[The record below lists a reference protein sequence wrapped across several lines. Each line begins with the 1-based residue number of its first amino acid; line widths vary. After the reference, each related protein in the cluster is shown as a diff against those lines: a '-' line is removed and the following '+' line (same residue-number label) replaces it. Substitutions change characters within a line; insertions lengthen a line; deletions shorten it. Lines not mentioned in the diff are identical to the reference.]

1 LSYRYRRANEPGIV
15 DRPILCSLAGA
26 GTGFGFITTGLFA
39 MRNSCWV
46 VTGAGKVLL
55 RRDVDGWSRVAI
67 DGETANSRMGDG

>member
-1 LSYRYRRANEPGIV
+1 LSYRYRRANEPTGQSCA
-15 DRPILCSLAGA
+15 RQQSA